1 MENLPSTSLTYQ
13 MFRCSIMYTSLTTWI
28 PRLALSKQCWDEE
41 TLLGQGK
48 VYRGAQTTTLLRGE
62 GERGK
67 NKADRVNCPKNFVL
81 HCSAR
86 SRRICRW
93 RKGLYKI
100 YTIYSKGN
108 VGNNCLSLVT
118 LGLPPIWYIRIKRKW
133 SLLLISLDKRV
144 LSTYACVVLD
154 VNCFIV
160 FSFFNYYYL
169 SF

>member
-1 MENLPSTSLTYQ
+1 
-13 MFRCSIMYTSLTTWI
+13 MFRRIFRLFWVPYFSVISLRSSTYYNQAALPKMITLARYLCELVLI
-28 PRLALSKQCWDEE
+28 PFSGLHSVHLK
-41 TLLGQGK
+41 
-48 VYRGAQTTTLLRGE
+48 LRWPPVI
-62 GERGK
+62 
-67 NKADRVNCPKNFVL
+67 A
-81 HCSAR
+81 SAR

-93 RKGLYKI
+93 RKWLYTM
-100 YTIYSKGN
+100 YTIYNKGN

-169 SF
+169 SL